1 MMELSLAVTVLMV
14 ALLAMSAST
23 LHTHALRRQ
32 NRERA
37 LAQNAVRMISEEIQA
52 FSARTL
58 TEHAGQWSEDLVG
71 ASGATFDVTGLS
83 TADGQAAVG
92 SVQVV
97 TDEALTDAQLGF
109 ELGMPRDLDGDGQAD
124 NGDVTTGARILP
136 VIVRTRWKGVSGEV
150 FMAHPFYVIGY

>member
-1 MMELSLAVTVLMV
+1 M
-14 ALLAMSAST
+14 
-23 LHTHALRRQ
+23 
-32 NRERA
+32 
-37 LAQNAVRMISEEIQA
+37 
-52 FSARTL
+52 
-58 TEHAGQWSEDLVG
+58 
-71 ASGATFDVTGLS
+71 TGLS